1 MSVWGKIIGGVG
13 GFAIG
18 GPIGALI
25 GAVAGHAVDKARG
38 QGEEPEDATKSVAF
52 SIATIALGAKMAK
65 ADGRVTRDEVD
76 AFKQVFRVP
85 PEEVAQVSK
94 FFDQARKDSRG
105 FEPYARQVTGMF
117 ADNPA
122 VLGAFH
128 LSVITGRW
136 CRSSGRSHYLRSV
149 SNIFGLDNLRSRAS
163 PPWRRGHIRSYKI
176 LGVERTISDDDL
188 KTAYRALVREN
199 HPDKLIAEGLPEE
212 LVELA
217 NEAPYKR
224 CTTNFRRSWAELGHL
239 LDVMSV
245 SGLDIIDYPSPTST
259 NDRTVS
265 PSTCWFFTIRACR
278 RAKRRWRGLPI
289 SNTKSVHIT

>member
-38 QGEEPEDATKSVAF
+38 QSGESEDATKSVAF
-52 SIATIALGAKMAK
+52 TIATIALGAKMAK

-76 AFKQVFRVP
+76 AFKRVFRVP
-85 PEEVAQVSK
+85 PEEVKEVSK

-105 FEPYARQVTGMF
+105 FEPYARQVAGMF
-117 ADNPA
+117 AENPA
-122 VLGAFH
+122 VLEELLYC
-128 LSVITGRW
+128 LSVIAKADGVL
-136 CRSSGRSHYLRSV
+136 HPAEVEYLHAV
-149 SNIFGLDNLRSRAS
+149 ANIFGLDEHAFERITEITGVTSTSDPYRV
-163 PPWRRGHIRSYKI
+163 
-176 LGVERTISDDDL
+176 LGVEHSISDEDL

-217 NEAPYKR
+217 NEKLAAINNAYDQI
-224 CTTNFRRSWAELGHL
+224 SAE
-239 LDVMSV
+239 
-245 SGLDIIDYPSPTST
+245 
-259 NDRTVS
+259 
-265 PSTCWFFTIRACR
+265 
-278 RAKRRWRGLPI
+278 RGL
-289 SNTKSVHIT
+289 N

>member
-1 MSVWGKIIGGVG
+1 MSVWGKIIGGVS

-52 SIATIALGAKMAK
+52 TIATIALGAKMAK

-94 FFDQARKDSRG
+94 FFHQAREDSRG
-105 FEPYARQVTGMF
+105 FEPYARQVPGMF

-122 VLGAFH
+122 IFEELVYC
-128 LSVITGRW
+128 LSVIAKADGVVHPAEVT
-136 CRSSGRSHYLRSV
+136 YLRSL
-149 SNIFGLDNLRSRAS
+149 SNIFGLDDHAFERITTISGGVDS
-163 PPWRRGHIRSYKI
+163 SDPYKI

-217 NEAPYKR
+217 NEKLA
-224 CTTNFRRSWAELGHL
+224 A
-239 LDVMSV
+239 
-245 SGLDIIDYPSPTST
+245 I
-259 NDRTVS
+259 NDAYDQIS
-265 PSTCWFFTIRACR
+265 AD
-278 RAKRRWRGLPI
+278 RGL
-289 SNTKSVHIT
+289 N